1 MNMQKTET
9 KTLTELLFSKYE
21 KLLLTTKETAAV
33 TGRST
38 VSLERDRYKAIG
50 IPCTKLGNG
59 GSDKALYNIND
70 IEKYVISRKM
80 RVTS

>member
-9 KTLTELLFSKYE
+9 LAELLFNKYG

-38 VSLERDRYKAIG
+38 ISLERDRYKATG

-70 IEKYVISRKM
+70 IDKYVNSRKM
-80 RVTS
+80 KVAHV